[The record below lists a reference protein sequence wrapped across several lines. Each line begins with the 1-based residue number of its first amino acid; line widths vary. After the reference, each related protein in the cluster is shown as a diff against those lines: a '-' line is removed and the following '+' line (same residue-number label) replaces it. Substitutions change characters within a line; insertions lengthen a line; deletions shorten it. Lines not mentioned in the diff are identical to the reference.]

1 MTYQMDLHNHY
12 KNVRARLN
20 AGPPVKL
27 PAPEPEP
34 EPEPIVEVAP
44 EPILPLAY
52 LKPLPEA
59 DLMRG
64 FMGSIETRLKI
75 HPILEKHRITWREVC
90 AKNQKAPFVKARTE
104 IYIALNATGWS
115 LKQIGNLVGKRDHTT
130 VLNSIQR
137 FVKSYMTDAE
147 RDMCKDLEF
156 SHVRYCYGKMS
167 IKENE
172 ET

>member
-1 MTYQMDLHNHY
+1 
-12 KNVRARLN
+12 
-20 AGPPVKL
+20 
-27 PAPEPEP
+27 
-34 EPEPIVEVAP
+34 
-44 EPILPLAY
+44 
-52 LKPLPEA
+52 
-59 DLMRG
+59 MRG

-115 LKQIGNLVGKRDHTT
+115 LKQIGNLIGKRDHTT

-147 RDMCKDLEF
+147 RKMCDDLDMTY
-156 SHVRYCYGKMS
+156 VRYCYGKMR

-172 ET
+172 EA